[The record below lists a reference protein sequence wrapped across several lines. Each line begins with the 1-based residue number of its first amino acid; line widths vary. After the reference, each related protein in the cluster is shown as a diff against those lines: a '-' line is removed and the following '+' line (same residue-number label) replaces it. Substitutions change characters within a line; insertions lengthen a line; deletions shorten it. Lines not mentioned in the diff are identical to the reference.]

1 MRPDFGLTMDTFF
14 GKFQSA
20 RAIIRTPKLLE
31 HAEYWSFEILLNQK
45 RRKGYSSPPRKPGH
59 IKVEVINVL
68 QSKLKSPLLA
78 IQARSR
84 FKPIA
89 TCASDCQA
97 SGTEAVCSLGSWVD
111 LFWAGF
117 FLGGTFPCGFSSWT
131 TRRATIFNP
140 TGISICHWLCSDCTW
155 TLNDEWVCLDKV

>member
-14 GKFQSA
+14 GKFQIA
-20 RAIIRTPKLLE
+20 RTIIRTPKLLE
-31 HAEYWSFEILLNQK
+31 HAEYRSLKILLNWK
-45 RRKGYSSPPRKPGH
+45 RSKIYISPPTRKPGH

-97 SGTEAVCSLGSWVD
+97 SGTEARCSLGPWVD
-111 LFWAGF
+111 LFYAAF
-117 FLGGTFPCGFSSWT
+117 FLGGSFLGGFSSWT

-140 TGISICHWLCSDCTW
+140 TGISICHRLCSDCTW
-155 TLNDEWVCLDKV
+155 TSND

>member
-1 MRPDFGLTMDTFF
+1 MRPDFGPSLDTFF
-14 GKFQSA
+14 GKFQIA
-20 RAIIRTPKLLE
+20 RTIIRTPKLLE
-31 HAEYWSFEILLNQK
+31 HAKYWSFKILLNWK
-45 RRKGYSSPPRKPGH
+45 RRKKDILVHPRKPGH

-97 SGTEAVCSLGSWVD
+97 SGTEAGCSLGSWVD
-111 LFWAGF
+111 LFWAVFFWVDLFWAGF
-117 FLGGTFPCGFSSWT
+117 RREPLVVQRFLIQLSFLSVTGFVLI
-131 TRRATIFNP
+131 A
-140 TGISICHWLCSDCTW
+140 H
-155 TLNDEWVCLDKV
+155 EH